1 MTSVCY
7 AEAMAAGREL
17 EQMYG
22 DESDKKLLP
31 PTRQ

>member
-1 MTSVCY
+1 MTSICD
-7 AEAMAAGREL
+7 AEAREAGREL

-22 DESDKKLLP
+22 DEKKLLP